1 MEEPLAKDS
10 PLWDLDNAI
19 VTPHTGGE
27 TRKYEDNVLDI
38 LLDNLERLF
47 RGETELHNQVV

>member
-1 MEEPLAKDS
+1 
-10 PLWDLDNAI
+10 LDNAI

-38 LLDNLERLF
+38 LLDNLDRLF